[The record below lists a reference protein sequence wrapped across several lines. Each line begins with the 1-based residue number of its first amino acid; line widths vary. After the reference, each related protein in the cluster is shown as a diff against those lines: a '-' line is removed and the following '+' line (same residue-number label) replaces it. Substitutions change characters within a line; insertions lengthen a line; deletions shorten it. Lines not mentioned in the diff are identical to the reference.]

1 MPSEP
6 PGKPPLTGK
15 TGQQKASSLPIKS
28 SDTTLFGVFFFPS
41 KFNFIVRLWVWGDC
55 RKEKENYPSF
65 YHPKVFLWLSGKES
79 SCQCKRQ
86 GFDPGRFHMPMGQLS
101 PCTTTEPILQSPGNT
116 LTKPQCATLL
126 LKPMHSRADAP
137 QREKPKH
144 GS

>member
-1 MPSEP
+1 MENRGDF
-6 PGKPPLTGK
+6 PGGPVVKN
-15 TGQQKASSLPIKS
+15 LPANS
-28 SDTTLFGVFFFPS
+28 
-41 KFNFIVRLWVWGDC
+41 GDMD
-55 RKEKENYPSF
+55 SI
-65 YHPKVFLWLSGKES
+65 S
-79 SCQCKRQ
+79 
-86 GFDPGRFHMPMGQLS
+86 DPGTKIPHSIGQLS